1 MMKHDKLLDAIGQVE
16 DSLIDE
22 AEEIRRFP
30 KAPITHIHWGRWAAT
45 AAALALVIGLGYG
58 AMTRFPIGM
67 GGSGSAASSSTDNA
81 AEAPAESA
89 AGEESLQDSDNLYAS
104 SEGDPAEAGQTLEP
118 PEDWASNGNSESA
131 ETPAAEAPAGEVE
144 IITLTDPPTLYVSG
158 TAILSGNYEWTSP
171 DGDEMRTV
179 IACGSSPLDK
189 EETITRIS
197 LPASRLVF
205 LDIAE
210 DGLTDI
216 SAYCYPGDSWGND
229 QAEPVELAV
238 DGTTITLPD
247 STTDWIVVVNMTWN
261 AETYHGNAEYH
272 FLIQRSGS

>member
-16 DSLIDE
+16 DSLIGE
-22 AEEIRRFP
+22 AEQTRRFP
-30 KAPITHIHWGRWAAT
+30 KAKIYHIHWGRWAAT

-58 AMTRFPIGM
+58 AMTCFPIGR
-67 GGSGSAASSSTDNA
+67 GGSGSAASSSTDNT
-81 AEAPAESA
+81 AEVP
-89 AGEESLQDSDNLYAS
+89 
-104 SEGDPAEAGQTLEP
+104 
-118 PEDWASNGNSESA
+118 
-131 ETPAAEAPAGEVE
+131 AEAPAGDPAEGDSSYSSSENGIWEDTPAAEMPEIAVPAESAPAGGLE
-144 IITLTDPPTLYVSG
+144 IITLTEPPTLYVDG
-158 TAILSGNYEWTSP
+158 TAIRSGNYEWTSP
-171 DGDEMRTV
+171 DGNEMRTV
-179 IACGSSPLDK
+179 IACGASPLDK

-210 DGLTDI
+210 EGLTEI

-247 STTDWIVVVNMTWN
+247 STQDWIMVVNMTWE
-261 AETYHGNAEYH
+261 AETYHGSAEYH
-272 FLIQRSGS
+272 FLIQRNPS

>member
-1 MMKHDKLLDAIGQVE
+1 MRHDKLLDAIGQVD

-22 AEEIRRFP
+22 AEYILRFP
-30 KAPITHIHWGRWAAT
+30 KQKKAVIHWGRWAAT

-58 AMTRFPIGM
+58 AMTRFPMGM

-81 AEAPAESA
+81 AEAPAEAPAGDSA
-89 AGEESLQDSDNLYAS
+89 EGDSSYSS
-104 SEGDPAEAGQTLEP
+104 SE
-118 PEDWASNGNSESA
+118 NGIWE
-131 ETPAAEAPAGEVE
+131 ETPAAEMPEIAAPAESAPAEEKAPAGEVE
-144 IITLTDPPTLYVSG
+144 VITLTDPPTLYVSG
-158 TAILSGNYEWTSP
+158 TAIRSGNYEWTSP

-179 IACGSSPLDK
+179 IACGASPLDK

-197 LPASRLVF
+197 LPASRMVF

-247 STTDWIVVVNMTWN
+247 STQDWIVVVNMTWE
-261 AETYHGNAEYH
+261 AETYHGRAEYD
-272 FLIQRSGS
+272 FLIQRNGS